1 MQIETPEKY
10 FVVAGPADRQ
20 LERIENKLTELL
32 NELSEIKGQISSE
45 KKRGKLRKL
54 RDRAQ
59 LLEIEIREART
70 QEQQLSHSLFAKG

>member
-1 MQIETPEKY
+1 MQIETQEMFFK
-10 FVVAGPADRQ
+10 VSGPADRQ

-54 RDRAQ
+54 RDRAR
-59 LLEIEIREART
+59 LLELEIREART
-70 QEQQLSHSLFAKG
+70 QEQQINHSLFAKG